1 MSEDKPLDFLAISIT
16 PGKFEAIKEY
26 AEEHLGI
33 AFKMSVYAGLHPAM
47 GHIKEA
53 VTWSKK
59 QWLMRMGLS
68 DIPPFTVEGLW
79 HQEGNDIVVDLYPA
93 EKEEQVRQVR
103 EKRREAGKK
112 GGRPSKEKQTKS
124 NCFTNEKQSESK
136 SKREDSFPIKE
147 SISSP
152 PCGDTA
158 DASPQGGNA
167 PLTEEE
173 LAAQEAEAEAEWQAM
188 RRALRNEGPKYNISK
203 AILSEG
209 AAHADAAAHLEV
221 ETEEEQAALEEE
233 KVNMWRDIMQ
243 ALDTPDA

>member
-16 PGKFEAIKEY
+16 PGKFEAIKEH
-26 AEEHLGI
+26 AEEDLGI

-47 GHIKEA
+47 GHIKES

-112 GGRPSKEKQTKS
+112 GGRPSKEKQIKS
-124 NCFTNEKQSESK
+124 NCFTNEKQSK
-136 SKREDSFPIKE
+136 SEREDSFPIKE

-158 DASPQGGNA
+158 DASPQGGNP

-173 LAAQEAEAEAEWQAM
+173 LAAQEAEAEAEWQGM
-188 RRALRNEGPKYNISK
+188 MQALRNEGPEYNISK
-203 AILSEG
+203 AISEAG
-209 AAHADAAAHLEV
+209 AHADAAAPLEE
-221 ETEEEQAALEEE
+221 ETEEEAASYRKAEQEYLADLLKSFE
-233 KVNMWRDIMQ
+233 
-243 ALDTPDA
+243 